1 MNQYLISILF
11 YSCLMCLS
19 LIFILFTII
28 TVVSVEEKKVVF
40 ATKPLLATGV
50 DIEYMI
56 WGPSG
61 EPQV

>member
-1 MNQYLISILF
+1 
-11 YSCLMCLS
+11 MCLS